1 VPEILSQQEIDS
13 LLSGIPLEP
22 AVPAAAGEE
31 ERPAEREAV
40 TFDFRLPHRLSKN
53 QLRTLQAV
61 HESFAEALSSYLI
74 SRLQTN
80 VTINVSSVDQLFY
93 SEYVLSVPSP
103 SCLFIFR
110 VVESDA
116 LAVLEFSPQLV
127 LGIVARLLG
136 GASEGDKKPR
146 LITRIEQNIIRGITQ
161 RAIADLQKSWKT
173 IADLNFKFERYESEG
188 DFAQIAP
195 TSEIVLVVSF
205 EVSIAEQKYLMNLC
219 FPTFALEEVL
229 AKLNVQHFSGMPSGH
244 GENSWTREL
253 MKKIGQTSVET
264 VGVLG
269 TTTLSLSELVGL
281 REGDVLRTSIPVHS
295 EVQLLAGGRP
305 RFMGRAGMSNG
316 RLAIK
321 ITRSAL
327 EPARTD
333 PASGSN
339 GH

>member
-1 VPEILSQQEIDS
+1 MPEILSQQEIDS

-22 AVPAAAGEE
+22 SVTAFAGED
-31 ERPAEREAV
+31 ERPADREVV

-74 SRLQTN
+74 SRLQTT
-80 VTINVSSVDQLFY
+80 VSVNVSSVDQLFY

-127 LGIVARLLG
+127 LAIVARLLG
-136 GASEGDKKPR
+136 GVSEGEKKPR

-161 RAIADLQKSWKT
+161 RAIGDLQKSWKT
-173 IADLNFKFERYESEG
+173 IADLNFKSERYESEG

-205 EVSIAEQKYLMNLC
+205 EVGIGDQKYLMNLC

-229 AKLNVQHFSGMPSGH
+229 AKLNLQHFSGGPTGH
-244 GENSWTREL
+244 SENSWTKEL
-253 MKKIGQTSVET
+253 LKKVGLTGVET
-264 VGVLG
+264 TGVLG
-269 TTTLSLSELVGL
+269 TTSLTLRELIAL
-281 REGDVLRTSIPVHS
+281 HEGDVLRTSIPVNA
-295 EVQLLAGGRP
+295 EVQLVAGGRP
-305 RFMGRAGMSNG
+305 RFMGRPGMSNG
-316 RLAIK
+316 RLALK
-321 ITRSAL
+321 ITRTAV
-327 EPARTD
+327 EPARTEQ
-333 PASGSN
+333 PSA